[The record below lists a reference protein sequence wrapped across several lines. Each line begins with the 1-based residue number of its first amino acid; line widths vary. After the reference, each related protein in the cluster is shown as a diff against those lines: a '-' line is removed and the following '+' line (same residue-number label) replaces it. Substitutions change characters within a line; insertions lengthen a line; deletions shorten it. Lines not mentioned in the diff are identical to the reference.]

1 MLLYRAILVVVNP
14 ERRGGHPRAAA
25 AVALASGKDFD
36 YKSPRGA
43 GGPAAVAPGAQAGG
57 LMTKAPSAIG
67 ESCDVAE
74 IVRFAGCV
82 GGVYDRLL
90 RAALATPV
98 FDPEQIKAILHTA
111 TGEENG
117 FVTWV
122 VTMVNRGAFPADLFE
137 STLIWAE
144 KKPHRNR
151 FEYFKQA
158 LILRAAAVGIDLS
171 HGPPTEKP
179 GQRRH

>member
-1 MLLYRAILVVVNP
+1 MLQKSFALLVVS
-14 ERRGGHPRAAA
+14 
-25 AVALASGKDFD
+25 VAF
-36 YKSPRGA
+36 
-43 GGPAAVAPGAQAGG
+43 
-57 LMTKAPSAIG
+57 TIG
-67 ESCDVAE
+67 CA
-74 IVRFAGCV
+74 RP
-82 GGVYDRLL
+82 
-90 RAALATPV
+90 ALATPV

>member
-1 MLLYRAILVVVNP
+1 MLQKSFALLVVSVAFTI
-14 ERRGGHPRAAA
+14 GCAPRA
-25 AVALASGKDFD
+25 GH
-36 YKSPRGA
+36 A
-43 GGPAAVAPGAQAGG
+43 G
-57 LMTKAPSAIG
+57 
-67 ESCDVAE
+67 
-74 IVRFAGCV
+74 
-82 GGVYDRLL
+82 L
-90 RAALATPV
+90 RS
-98 FDPEQIKAILHTA
+98 EQIKAILHTA